1 MLYRFILK
9 PVYCHRNDSSTVVVV
24 VVTAAVVDVVV
35 VREKCF
41 SWDCKNGVFHTESKT
56 NDETV
61 FVVQQNF
68 GERKILQL

>member
-1 MLYRFILK
+1 LK
-9 PVYCHRNDSSTVVVV
+9 PVYCQRKDSSTVVVV
-24 VVTAAVVDVVV
+24 AVVAAVVDVGV

-41 SWDCKNGVFHTESKT
+41 SWDCKNGVFQTESKT

-68 GERKILQL
+68 GERKILLQL